1 MKDNIMKMIRKRL
14 NETKTDSKRS
24 KGDKYIPTDKHN
36 VYTGERLAIPL
47 QKNGRNESKSS
58 LALSDNSTP
67 DKQEKVNQKDNR
79 ESTKTAKFL
88 D

>member
-1 MKDNIMKMIRKRL
+1 MCDLLRGRFPAHAHKHRAH
-14 NETKTDSKRS
+14 
-24 KGDKYIPTDKHN
+24 IPTDKHN
-36 VYTGERLAIPL
+36 VYIGERLAIPL
-47 QKNGRNESKSS
+47 QKNGRNDSKSS

-67 DKQEKVNQKDNR
+67 DKQEKVNQKENR